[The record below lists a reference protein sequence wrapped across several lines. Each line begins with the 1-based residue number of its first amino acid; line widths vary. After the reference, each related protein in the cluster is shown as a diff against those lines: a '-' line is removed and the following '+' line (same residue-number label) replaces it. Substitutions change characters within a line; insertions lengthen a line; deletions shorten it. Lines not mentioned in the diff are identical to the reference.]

1 MHIAK
6 QGDADD
12 EIVEFSS
19 DEGSPRQQVP
29 CYGENGCSE
38 FAEMETGDK
47 PIAEPGLDLGTPTHG
62 NENQARDS
70 CQAESDKGNQQQGQD
85 DEFRRTAELHYR
97 VFAYAMGPAGYQA
110 GSRQHGSP
118 SRSYEF
124 VAVSP
129 DVDRS

>member
-38 FAEMETGDK
+38 FAEKETSDK
-47 PIAEPGLDLGTPTHG
+47 P
-62 NENQARDS
+62 
-70 CQAESDKGNQQQGQD
+70 
-85 DEFRRTAELHYR
+85 
-97 VFAYAMGPAGYQA
+97 M
-110 GSRQHGSP
+110 QHGST
-118 SRSYEF
+118 SGSYEL

-129 DVDRS
+129 SVDGG